1 MDSQPNPEYNPLTV
15 PVRQATPQELEIQ
28 ARHHAT
34 NAAYATFDELLES
47 TFRMEW
53 LLDCFGEPFVT
64 TLHLMD
70 GSTMLDTAR
79 IVQLATL
86 LDDTTV
92 VFYRAFKAENTVM
105 NGYGILSKD
114 SRNLYARPVAMI
126 ALQTSEDVIRT
137 TARTLNDM
145 HPRAALYAAYR
156 RTGGTTLTSEDIDLL
171 KER

>member
-1 MDSQPNPEYNPLTV
+1 MDIQPKRNPLDV
-15 PVRQATPQELEIQ
+15 PVSEATPEELEVQ

-53 LLDCFGEPFVT
+53 LMDCFGEPFVT

-70 GSTMLDTAR
+70 GSSKLDTMT
-79 IVQLATL
+79 IVQLANL
-86 LDDTTV
+86 LDDTTL
-92 VFYRAFKAENTVM
+92 VFYRAHKTNTFVV
-105 NGYGILSKD
+105 NGYGILDKD
-114 SRNLYARPVAMI
+114 ARNLYARPMAMI

-145 HPRAALYAAYR
+145 HMRAALYAAYR
-156 RTGGTTLTSEDIDLL
+156 RTGITITSEDI
-171 KER
+171 ERFKQQ

>member
-1 MDSQPNPEYNPLTV
+1 MDAQPRRNPLDV
-15 PVRQATPQELEIQ
+15 PVSEATPKELEIQ

-53 LLDCFGEPFVT
+53 LLDCFGEPLVT

-70 GSTMLDTAR
+70 GSTRLDTML

-92 VFYRAFKAENTVM
+92 VFYRALKADNTII

-114 SRNLYARPVAMI
+114 SRALHAYPMTMI
-126 ALQTSEDVIRT
+126 AHQTSEDVIRT

-145 HPRAALYAAYR
+145 HMRAGLYAAFR
-156 RTGGTTLTSEDIDLL
+156 RTGGATLTSDDIDLL
-171 KER
+171 KGR

>member
-1 MDSQPNPEYNPLTV
+1 MDIQPNPEYNPLTV

-64 TLHLMD
+64 NLHLMD
-70 GSTMLDTAR
+70 GSTELGAMK
-79 IVQLATL
+79 IVQLANL

-92 VFYRAFKAENTVM
+92 VFYRAIKADDSIV

-114 SRNLYARPVAMI
+114 SRNLYAHSVAMI

-145 HPRAALYAAYR
+145 HVRAGLYAACR
-156 RTGGTTLTSEDIDLL
+156 RTGGATLTLSDIDLL